1 MTKTLLIT
9 RPKHDIT
16 TRYLFY
22 WSGKL
27 IDLAKEKGFYVLD
40 LDDKRANAKEF
51 NSMVRKHEPSFIFIN
66 GHGNESI
73 ICGHDNEVLVEADKN
88 EDIFKEKII
97 YALSCKSAK
106 ILGRKSIE
114 KGALV
119 YIGYDGDFIFWHDDE
134 KVSRPLEDKTAA
146 LFLEPSNQIV
156 RSILKGH
163 SAEDSSN
170 RSKNKFYENIKS
182 LLSSE
187 SSNGFLVPYLLW
199 DLKNQICLGKKDAVI

>member
-1 MTKTLLIT
+1 MVKTLLIT

-22 WSGKL
+22 WSHEL
-27 IDLAKEKGFYVLD
+27 IDLAKEKGFSVLD

-51 NSMVRKHEPSFIFIN
+51 NSMVRKHEPSFVFIN
-66 GHGNESI
+66 GHGDENVV
-73 ICGHDNEVLVEADKN
+73 CGQDNEILVEADKN
-88 EDIFKEKII
+88 EEIFSSKII

-119 YIGYDGDFIFWHDDE
+119 YIGYEDDFIFFRDNE
-134 KVSRPLEDKTAA
+134 RISRPLEDKTAA
-146 LFLEPSNQIV
+146 LFLEPSNQLV
-156 RSILKGH
+156 RSMLKGH
-163 SAEDSSN
+163 SAEDSFN

-187 SSNGFLVPYLLW
+187 SSDNFLVPWLLW
-199 DLKNQICLGKKDAVI
+199 DLKNQVCLGKKDAIL